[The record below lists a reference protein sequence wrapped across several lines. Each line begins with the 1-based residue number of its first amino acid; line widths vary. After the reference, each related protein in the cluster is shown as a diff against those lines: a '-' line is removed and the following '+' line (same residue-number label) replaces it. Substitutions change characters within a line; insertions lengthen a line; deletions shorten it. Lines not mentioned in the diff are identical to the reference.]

1 MGFYKNIGTFREF
14 TGEEVCNT
22 DIPAGDVFKFRL
34 DGLQKFDMIRCCR
47 VPENLNREICGMCFF
62 DKLTRSDIGTYC
74 DGVLCC
80 SDERK
85 DEQEVYFEK
94 L

>member
-1 MGFYKNIGTFREF
+1 MSFYKNIGTFREF

-22 DIPAGDVFKFRL
+22 DIPAGEVFKFRP
-34 DGLQKFDMIRCCR
+34 DGLQKFDMVRCCR
-47 VPENLNREICGMCFF
+47 VPGGLNREACSMCFF
-62 DKLTRSDIGTYC
+62 DAYVTYC
-74 DGVLCC
+74 GGILCRLV
-80 SDERK
+80 ERK